1 MPRIARRTFLIRA
14 GTGLAGL
21 ALAPRAGAQMMGG
34 GGGGMGGGGGGMG
47 GGSTVVTDPP
57 VSGPLVDPPV
67 AANAATPGSGL
78 VDVTIRAG
86 VTTVPVAG
94 TTARLLTYDGSFI
107 APTIRARR
115 GDLVRLHFRND
126 LPLTTATNL
135 LGHPKNVTN
144 VHVHG
149 WHVTPADNPNGT
161 PGDNVHVAIPAG
173 GGTLV
178 GQPAEMEGRLYDQD
192 CYEYDLSMQRPGT
205 LALYHPHV
213 HGTVAEQFWGG
224 LVGALDVADDPVTAL
239 QGIDTRLVVL
249 KDITLSNGEPA
260 PYTSLMEYM
269 HGKEGDLVTV
279 NGQLNPS
286 LSMRPN
292 EVKRLRI
299 LNASNARF
307 YRVSLQGHALHV
319 VGTDGGLLDV
329 PYPVQEI
336 LLASGERVDV
346 LVKAGAKGTYKLLAL
361 PYARMGNMA
370 TPQITLMTVQVG
382 GKPASGSIPA
392 AVNPDAMR
400 LGGDTSMLPRAQFTL
415 SMGQG
420 RGYINGVSF
429 DVLSD
434 GSVRATEHMSTVG
447 TDEIWE
453 IVNQSGMDHPWH
465 QHVNDAQVIAM
476 SGGDAAFQGYARL
489 YTLAPAWKDTIIVPK
504 WGSVT
509 FRLPIRDYTGMTMFH
524 CHILEHEDI
533 GMMGMWH
540 IMDGGMPPMGM

>member
-1 MPRIARRTFLIRA
+1 MSRINRRVFLARA
-14 GTGLAGL
+14 GLGIAGL
-21 ALAPRAGAQMMGG
+21 ALSSRARAQRM
-34 GGGGMGGGGGGMG
+34 GGGGMGGGGMG
-47 GGSTVVTDPP
+47 GTTIVDPP
-57 VSGPLVDPPV
+57 VGGPLVDPPV
-67 AANAATPGSGL
+67 APNAAAPGSGI
-78 VDVTIRAG
+78 VDVSIAARTA
-86 VTTVPVAG
+86 TVPLNGAQ
-94 TTARLLTYDGSFI
+94 ARLLTYDGSFI

-115 GDLVRLHFRND
+115 GDVVRLHFRND
-126 LPLTTATNL
+126 LPFTTETNI
-135 LGHPKNVTN
+135 LGHQRNVTN

-149 WHVTPADNPNGT
+149 WHVTPGDNANGT
-161 PGDNVHVAIPAG
+161 PADNVHVAIPAG

-178 GQPAEMEGRLYDQD
+178 GLRSATSTEPYTQD

-224 LVGALDVADDPVTAL
+224 LVGALDVADDPISAL
-239 QGIDTRLVVL
+239 GGIETHLVVL
-249 KDITLSNGEPA
+249 KDIALSAGEPA

-279 NGQLNPS
+279 NGQMNPA
-286 LSMRPN
+286 LAIRPG
-292 EVKRLRI
+292 EVKRLRL
-299 LNASNARF
+299 LNASTARF
-307 YRVSLQGHALHV
+307 YRVALQGHTLHV
-319 VGTDGGLLDV
+319 VGTDGGLLDR
-329 PYPVQEI
+329 PYPVPEI
-336 LLASGERVDV
+336 LLASGERADV
-346 LVKAGAKGTYKLLAL
+346 LVQASRTTGSYKLLAL
-361 PYARMGNMA
+361 PYARQGNMA
-370 TPQITLMTVQVG
+370 TPQITLLTVQVG
-382 GKPASGSIPA
+382 GPRASGAIPA
-392 AVNPDAMR
+392 AVNPDAVR

-420 RGYINGVSF
+420 RGYINGISF
-429 DVLSD
+429 DVLAD
-434 GSVRATEHMSTVG
+434 GTVRATERHSTVG

-476 SGGDAAFQGYARL
+476 SGGDAAVARYAQL
-489 YTLAPAWKDTIIVPK
+489 VTAAPAWKDTIIVPK

-540 IMDGGMPPMGM
+540 IMDGEMPPVPM